1 MTHRF
6 PGISHFRDFIREQ
19 GATFD
24 ATSPSYKWWL
34 LANVMIGTFMA
45 VLDATIVNVGLPK
58 IMASFG
64 VGLDKIEWVL
74 TAYMLALAVMLPTS
88 GWLADRFGY
97 KRVYFLGLFLF
108 TLGSFLCGISPN
120 EDILI
125 LSRVIQG
132 LGAGCLMPVG
142 MAIITR
148 EFPAERR
155 GIALGFWSIASA
167 ASVSFGPIIGGY
179 LVDRFN
185 WPLIFDV
192 NVPIGIAGMLATAII
207 QKENRNKHVGPFDPV
222 GFISVTIFL
231 PFLLYALTE
240 GNAQTNSGGWSS
252 PVVLACFAI
261 SALAFVVF
269 ISSELIVEHPLIDL
283 RLLKNYN
290 FAISNVVT
298 FIFGIGMFGS
308 TFLLPLYLQ
317 NSLGYTA
324 LQAGSVFLPV
334 GIIQGFVAP
343 MAGFASTR
351 INPKFLII
359 GGALLLAFTFYLNS
373 DMSYLTEH
381 GYIMITLY
389 LRGVAMGV
397 MFAPLTAAAV
407 VDIPL
412 HQMGQASG
420 LLNVIR
426 QVGGSFGVAVLTT
439 ILTTRINY
447 HTQSFGEMIQPNSPV
462 YHEVLRN
469 IRYFVTSSAGTLGG
483 MADRQSQYILMSH
496 VTRQSFVQA
505 IDDNFLLAALITMVS
520 ALPVFFL
527 KIGKKGRGK
536 NSRNVSTQ
544 HQSTGKEE
552 PVQLLTVPSESR
564 N

>member
-1 MTHRF
+1 MVRRL

-19 GATFD
+19 SATFD
-24 ATSPSYKWWL
+24 ASSPSYKWWL

-108 TLGSFLCGISPN
+108 TLGSFMCGMSPN
-120 EDILI
+120 EDVLI
-125 LSRVIQG
+125 FSRVIQG

-148 EFPAERR
+148 EFPAEKR
-155 GIALGFWSIASA
+155 GVALGFWSIASA
-167 ASVSFGPIIGGY
+167 ASVSFGPLIGGY
-179 LVDRFN
+179 LVDRFS

-207 QKENRNKHVGPFDPV
+207 QKEYRNKHVGPFDPI
-222 GFISVTIFL
+222 GFISVTLFL

-240 GNAQTNSGGWSS
+240 GNASTNSGGWTS
-252 PVVLACFAI
+252 PVVLSCFAI
-261 SALAFVVF
+261 SIISFVIF
-269 ISSELIVEHPLIDL
+269 ISAEFIVEHPLIDL
-283 RLLKNYN
+283 RLLKDYN
-290 FAISNVVT
+290 FSISNIVT

-324 LQAGSVFLPV
+324 LQAGAVFLPV
-334 GIIQGFVAP
+334 GIIQGIVAP
-343 MAGFASTR
+343 IAGILSTK
-351 INPKFLII
+351 INPKIFII
-359 GGALLLAFTFYLNS
+359 GGALTLALTFYLNS

-407 VDIPL
+407 VDIPR
-412 HQMGQASG
+412 HKMGQASG

-426 QVGGSFGVAVLTT
+426 QVGGSFGVAILTT
-439 ILTTRINY
+439 IFTTRMIY
-447 HTQSFGEMIQPNSPV
+447 HTQSFGEMIQLNSPA
-462 YHEVLRN
+462 YHQVLQN
-469 IRYFVTSSAGTLGG
+469 IKYFVASSVGTAGTL
-483 MADRQSQYILMSH
+483 ADRQSQFILMSH

-505 IDDNFLLAALITMVS
+505 IDDDFLLAAVITVIC
-520 ALPVFFL
+520 AVPVLFL
-527 KIGKKGRGK
+527 KIGKSGQGK
-536 NSRNVSTQ
+536 NSEKAGIKNQNAVVEVENQKNNVLIQ
-544 HQSTGKEE
+544 E
-552 PVQLLTVPSESR
+552 
-564 N
+564 

>member
-1 MTHRF
+1 M
-6 PGISHFRDFIREQ
+6 
-19 GATFD
+19 
-24 ATSPSYKWWL
+24 
-34 LANVMIGTFMA
+34 
-45 VLDATIVNVGLPK
+45 
-58 IMASFG
+58 
-64 VGLDKIEWVL
+64 
-74 TAYMLALAVMLPTS
+74 
-88 GWLADRFGY
+88 
-97 KRVYFLGLFLF
+97 
-108 TLGSFLCGISPN
+108 
-120 EDILI
+120 
-125 LSRVIQG
+125 
-132 LGAGCLMPVG
+132 
-142 MAIITR
+142 
-148 EFPAERR
+148 
-155 GIALGFWSIASA
+155 
-167 ASVSFGPIIGGY
+167 
-179 LVDRFN
+179 
-185 WPLIFDV
+185 
-192 NVPIGIAGMLATAII
+192 
-207 QKENRNKHVGPFDPV
+207 GPFDLV

-240 GNAQTNSGGWSS
+240 GNAQTNPGGWSS

-269 ISSELIVEHPLIDL
+269 ISSELTVEHPLIDL

-351 INPKFLII
+351 INPKFLIL
-359 GGALLLAFTFYLNS
+359 GGALLLALSFYMNS

-412 HQMGQASG
+412 HKMGQASG

-447 HTQSFGEMIQPNSPV
+447 HTQSFGEMIQSNSPV

-505 IDDNFLLAALITMVS
+505 IDDDFLLAAVITMVS

-536 NSRNVSTQ
+536 SIRNVNTQ
-544 HQSTGKEE
+544 HQSAGNEE
-552 PVQLLTVPSESR
+552 PVQPLTVPSESR

>member
-1 MTHRF
+1 MAHRF
-6 PGISHFRDFIREQ
+6 PGISHFREFIREQ
-19 GATFD
+19 SATFD
-24 ATSPSYKWWL
+24 TTSPSYKWWL

-148 EFPAERR
+148 EFPAEKRAV
-155 GIALGFWSIASA
+155 ALGFWSIASA
-167 ASVSFGPIIGGY
+167 ASVSFGPLIGGY

-192 NVPIGIAGMLATAII
+192 NVPIGLAGMLATAII
-207 QKENRNKHVGPFDPV
+207 QKEYRNKHVGPFDPI

-261 SALAFVVF
+261 SAVAFVVF
-269 ISSELIVEHPLIDL
+269 ISAELIVDYPLIDL

-343 MAGFASTR
+343 MAGIATNR

-359 GGALLLAFTFYLNS
+359 FGAVLLAFTFYLNS

-381 GYIMITLY
+381 GYIMTTLY

-407 VDIPL
+407 VDIPR
-412 HQMGQASG
+412 HKMGQASG

-439 ILTTRINY
+439 ILTTRITY
-447 HTQSFGEMIQPNSPV
+447 HSQSFGEMIQSSSPA

-469 IRYFVTSSAGTLGG
+469 IGYFITSTAGNAGSLI
-483 MADRQSQYILMSH
+483 DKQSQAILMSH

-505 IDDNFLLAALITMVS
+505 IDDDFLLAAIITLVS
-520 ALPVFFL
+520 AVPVIFL
-527 KIGKKGRGK
+527 KIGRKGKGK
-536 NSRNVSTQ
+536 NSMNGSAENLKLLTHENVS
-544 HQSTGKEE
+544 KE
-552 PVQLLTVPSESR
+552 
-564 N
+564 